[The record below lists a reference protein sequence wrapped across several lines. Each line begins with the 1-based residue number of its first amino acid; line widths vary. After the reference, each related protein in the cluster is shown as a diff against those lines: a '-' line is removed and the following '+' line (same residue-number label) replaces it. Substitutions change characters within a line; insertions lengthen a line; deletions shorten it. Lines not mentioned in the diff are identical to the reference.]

1 MGINIRNPRQYME
14 NFLYI
19 RDKKQRLV
27 PLKLKPAQENLYQI
41 IKEEHQAGRPVRLIV
56 LKGRQEGISTVTEAL
71 MFQDAATRP
80 LVNTLI
86 VAHRDDA
93 TANLFRMNKLF
104 YDCLPQSVQPMK
116 KASNAKELVFENP
129 TRDEG
134 EKRRRPGLRSRIK
147 CVTAGGKGA
156 GRSDTLTNVHLSEY
170 AFWPG
175 DKKGMLAGIMQ
186 AVPDDP
192 NTMVIIEST
201 ANGFDDFKELWDGAV
216 EGTNGWRP
224 VFLPWYMEP
233 EYRRPVEPGTI
244 WTDEEKKMM
253 GPPPEPSAAVKVS
266 RESGEKALWRGPV
279 GRGEARKRFEPWAKG
294 RGEYSG
300 LCLDEEQLAWRR
312 WCIRVNFG
320 GDEQLFRQ
328 EYPNTP
334 DEAFLLS
341 GDPYFDNDVI
351 MARRR
356 AVQEPLRTGLFE
368 HPEPEIEGGAPRD
381 WGFVDREKGFI
392 RIYEEPKPGVPYV
405 LGGDTAGEG
414 SDCFTAHVLDNTD
427 GHQVAE
433 LQQPLS
439 EILYARQVYCLGH
452 YYNDALAAIEVNFST
467 YPEMKLEEWHYPN
480 LYQRERFDT
489 FTGEMVKA
497 FGWITSSRTRQVML
511 AELHTVMEEAPEL
524 VASFQTL
531 GEMLTFVYGKGRK
544 PQAAEGEHDDL
555 VMAAAIAHQAR
566 RQQRCT
572 VDRPGG
578 EKVRWTADMWEDYQN
593 AGEEVRRMLVKKW
606 GPPA

>member
-1 MGINIRNPRQYME
+1 MNVNLRNPRQYIE
-14 NFLYI
+14 NFIWI
-19 RDKKQRLV
+19 RNKKQKLQK
-27 PLKLKPAQENLYQI
+27 LTLKPAQENLYRI

-80 LVNTLI
+80 LVRTLI

-93 TANLFRMNKLF
+93 TANLFNMNKLF
-104 YDCLPQSVQPMK
+104 YDCLPAGIQPMRK
-116 KASNAKELVFENP
+116 NSNAKELVFENP
-129 TRDEG
+129 TRDED
-134 EKRRRPGLRSRIK
+134 EKRRNPGLRSRIK

-175 DKKGMLAGIMQ
+175 DKKGLMAGVMQ

-201 ANGFDDFKELWDGAV
+201 ANGFNEFKELWDGAV
-216 EGTNGWRP
+216 AGTNGWRA

-233 EYRRPVEPGTI
+233 EYRRPVESGTV
-244 WTDEEKKMM
+244 WTGEE
-253 GPPPEPSAAVKVS
+253 
-266 RESGEKALWRGPV
+266 RELAER
-279 GRGEARKRFEPWAKG
+279 
-294 RGEYSG
+294 YG
-300 LCLDEEQLAWRR
+300 LDDEQLSWRR
-312 WCIRVNFG
+312 WCIRVNLG

-351 MARRR
+351 MLRRQ
-356 AVQEPLRTGLFE
+356 AAAKPLRVGLFE
-368 HPEPEIEGGAPRD
+368 HDEPEIEGGAPRN
-381 WGFVDREKGFI
+381 WRFVDYGAPAGAQRSGSGGESRSSGVSEVCTKGKASDMKHVTAKGYV
-392 RIYEEPKPGVPYV
+392 RIYEEPQPGHPYV

-414 SDCFTAHVLDNTD
+414 SDRFTAHVLDNTD

-439 EILYARQVYCLGH
+439 EILYARQVFCLGM
-452 YYNDALAAIEVNFST
+452 YYNAALAAIEVNYST

-489 FTGEMVKA
+489 FTGQMVKA
-497 FGWITSSRTRQVML
+497 FGWMTSSKTRPVIL
-511 AELHTVMEEAPEL
+511 AGLHTVMEECPE
-524 VASFQTL
+524 VIVSFELL
-531 GEMLTFVYGKGRK
+531 GEMLVFIYGKDRK
-544 PQAAEGEHDDL
+544 PKAAEGEHDDL
-555 VMAAAIAHQAR
+555 VLAAAIAHQAR
-566 RQQRCT
+566 GQQRYT
-572 VDRPGG
+572 VELPEG
-578 EKVRWTADMWEDYQN
+578 EKRAWTADMWEDYN
-593 AGEEVRRMLVKKW
+593 SADEETRKVLTKRW
-606 GPPA
+606 GVPK